1 MLRTYPVN
9 QNRLSRLHL
18 GTHNQGL
25 VGREVGNSQRRSL
38 GETETFVQRKR
49 INGLRYDVFGV
60 RARIFSGDENALAD
74 VQRRHVAA
82 DVFDVTGCVAARD
95 VGKIRKSV
103 ITVISILN

>member
-9 QNRLSRLHL
+9 QNRLSRFHL
-18 GTHNQGL
+18 GPHDQGL

-38 GETETFVQRKR
+38 GETETFVQREGVNR
-49 INGLRYDVFGV
+49 LRDNVLGV

-103 ITVISILN
+103 ITVISIFN